1 MYSFSASRPV
11 LDASV
16 SRNPRSILVR
26 CISGNASSIAFTAS
40 CLLIVGCSWTGSF
53 LKWTFMV
60 SPALRYLV
68 GFIANTVNSSLIE
81 ETTDFI

>member
-26 CISGNASSIAFTAS
+26 CISGNASSIAFTTS
-40 CLLIVGCSWTGSF
+40 CLLIVGCSWTGPF
-53 LKWTFMV
+53 LKWTFIV
-60 SPALRYLV
+60 SPVFRYLV
-68 GFIANTVNSSLIE
+68 GFVVDTINSILIQE
-81 ETTDFI
+81 MTDFT